1 MPPLILPTFI
11 ELPRKRT
18 KPKKVYITFNSMK
31 TQHFQVYNACKHAY
45 LEIVRLQTPTPI
57 PTPCRVICTY
67 FPTGSRTCDVDNAF
81 PVVKF
86 VNDAMVTLGCLHG
99 DDSKYIH
106 EVLYRF
112 GTPTRTNPRYEVEYV
127 PM

>member
-1 MPPLILPTFI
+1 MPITLPLYI

-18 KPKKVYITFNSMK
+18 KAKRVYITYNAMK

-57 PTPCRVICTY
+57 QTPCRVICTY

-86 VNDAMVTLGCLHG
+86 VNDAMVTLGCLPG